1 MKSLLAVYALL
12 VPLLGLSITGGR
24 AAPVIDRDGSN
35 ILAAGN
41 LRGAL
46 RIMHGTSDINAS
58 LSSTMRMTDALI
70 QADKH
75 FELLI
80 MPGQPHSPEGQA
92 QRYYNDD
99 VRMFFLRTL
108 QE

>member
-1 MKSLLAVYALL
+1 
-12 VPLLGLSITGGR
+12 
-24 AAPVIDRDGSN
+24 
-35 ILAAGN
+35 
-41 LRGAL
+41 
-46 RIMHGTSDINAS
+46 MHGTADISAS
-58 LSSTMRMTDALI
+58 LSSTMRMVDALI

-80 MPGQPHSPEGQA
+80 MPGQAHSPDGPA

-108 QE
+108 GE